1 MQVEILKMLDSDR
14 YVLAAGYA
22 LASVTAGY
30 LAIWTGTAL
39 VRRVRVLA

>member
-1 MQVEILKMLDSDR
+1 MQVEILKMLDGEH
-14 YVLAAGYA
+14 YGLAAGYT